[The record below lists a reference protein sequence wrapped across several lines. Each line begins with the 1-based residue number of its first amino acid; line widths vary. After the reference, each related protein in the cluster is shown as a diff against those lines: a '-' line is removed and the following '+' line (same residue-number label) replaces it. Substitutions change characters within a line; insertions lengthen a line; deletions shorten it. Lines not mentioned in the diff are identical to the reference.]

1 MNYKK
6 PIRHLIKYAEL
17 EEIIK
22 ILKISNKNIFFIG
35 GATRS
40 ILSEEYSNTDID
52 IVVPN
57 IEDEVIEE
65 LNNQFDVK
73 FFPSYRSLAIS
84 IGKFDYQINSFRKD
98 IKSTGRH
105 SKVTPAQ
112 TLKEDSQ
119 RRDFTFNSVYINL
132 DGDVFDF
139 YSGVR
144 DFHEKLLRF
153 IFNPIDQIQQ
163 DYLRAI
169 RYIRFLSL
177 FKNTKTRKKDIDAIL
192 LLSKNIFDFVK
203 EKKISQ
209 ELTKIKE
216 MPYPLNSL
224 HFLENHRELRDFLQF
239 FKLN

>member
-6 PIRHLIKYAEL
+6 QVDNFIKYSEL
-17 EEIIK
+17 KELVK
-22 ILKISNKNIFFIG
+22 ILKLSNNKIYFVG

-40 ILSEEYSNTDID
+40 ILSEEYNNTDVD

-57 IEDEVIEE
+57 IEDDVIEE
-65 LNNQFDVK
+65 LNCQYDVK

-84 IGKFDYQINSFRKD
+84 IGNFEYQINSFRKD

-105 SKVTPAQ
+105 SKVAPAL
-112 TLKEDSQ
+112 TLKEDSE
-119 RRDFTFNSVYINL
+119 RRDFTFNSVYINFE
-132 DGDVFDF
+132 GEVFDF
-139 YSGVR
+139 YSGVN
-144 DFHEKLLRF
+144 DFKEKHLRF

-177 FKNTKTRKKDIDAIL
+177 FKKTKTRSEDIEAIL

-209 ELTKIKE
+209 ELSKIKD
-216 MPYPLNSL
+216 MPYPINSIS
-224 HFLENHRELRDFLQF
+224 FLEKHQELRDFLQ
-239 FKLN
+239 LI

>member
-6 PIRHLIKYAEL
+6 QVNDLIKYSKLKEL
-17 EEIIK
+17 VK
-22 ILKISNKNIFFIG
+22 ILKLSNSKIYFVG

-40 ILSEEYSNTDID
+40 ILSEEYNNTDID

-57 IEDEVIEE
+57 IEDDVIED
-65 LNNQFDVK
+65 LNNQFDIK

-84 IGKFDYQINSFRKD
+84 IGNFEYQINSFRKD

-105 SKVTPAQ
+105 SKVAPAQ
-112 TLKEDSQ
+112 TLEEDSE

-132 DGDVFDF
+132 EGDVFDF
-139 YSGVR
+139 YSGVK
-144 DFHEKLLRF
+144 DFQEQQLRF
-153 IFNPIDQIQQ
+153 IFDPIDQIQQ

-177 FKNTKTRKKDIDAIL
+177 FKKTKTKSDDIDAIL

-209 ELTKIKE
+209 ELGKIKD
-216 MPYPLNSL
+216 MPYPKNSVNFIEK
-224 HFLENHRELRDFLQF
+224 HQELRDFLQ
-239 FKLN
+239 LI

>member
-6 PIRHLIKYAEL
+6 PIEHLIKYAEL

-22 ILKISNKNIFFIG
+22 ILKISNKNIFFVG

-84 IGKFDYQINSFRKD
+84 TGKFEYQINSFRKD

-105 SKVTPAQ
+105 SKVAPAQ

-119 RRDFTFNSVYINL
+119 RRDFTFNSVYIN
-132 DGDVFDF
+132 
-139 YSGVR
+139 
-144 DFHEKLLRF
+144 FHENFLRF

-177 FKNTKTRKKDIDAIL
+177 FKNTKTQKKDIDAIL

>member
-1 MNYKK
+1 
-6 PIRHLIKYAEL
+6 
-17 EEIIK
+17 
-22 ILKISNKNIFFIG
+22 
-35 GATRS
+35 
-40 ILSEEYSNTDID
+40 
-52 IVVPN
+52 
-57 IEDEVIEE
+57 
-65 LNNQFDVK
+65 
-73 FFPSYRSLAIS
+73 LAIS
-84 IGKFDYQINSFRKD
+84 TGNFEYQINSFRKD

-105 SKVTPAQ
+105 SKVVPAQ
-112 TLKEDSQ
+112 TLNEDSQ

-139 YSGVR
+139 YSGVK
-144 DFHEKLLRF
+144 DFHENLLRF
-153 IFNPIDQIQQ
+153 IFNPIEQIQQ

-177 FKNTKTRKKDIDAIL
+177 FKNTKTRKEDIDAIL

-209 ELTKIKE
+209 ELTKIKD
-216 MPYPLNSL
+216 MPYPLNSV